1 MSDPTDPGI
10 RSVDITL
17 SVIRVLQERG
27 RARLSELAD
36 ELDRSKSTIH
46 GHLRT
51 LEKNNLVT
59 RKGDAFRLSLTFL
72 EISHDVKTQHY
83 KYSIIKETVD
93 ELANETGEYAQ
104 FGSDEHGELIYLYRT
119 GSGSEINEHFELSIK
134 ESLHCTALGKA
145 MLAFMPEE
153 RVSEIVDQHGLE
165 RMTENTITEYD
176 ELVAELERIREQGYA
191 VDDEEFAKGLRC
203 VAAPV
208 IENHRY
214 HSEVLGSV
222 GVLGPVTRLTDD
234 RLSEELASQVKRSA
248 NLIEI
253 ASNTG

>member
-1 MSDPTDPGI
+1 MSDPADPGI
-10 RSVDITL
+10 RSVEITL
-17 SVIRVLQERG
+17 SIIRALQERG

-51 LEKNNLVT
+51 LERNNLVT
-59 RKGDAFRLSLTFL
+59 RQGDAFRLSLTFL
-72 EISHDVKTQHY
+72 DISHDIKTRHY
-83 KYSIIKETVD
+83 NYSIIKEVVD
-93 ELANETGEYAQ
+93 ELASETGEYAQ
-104 FGSDEHGELIYLYRT
+104 FGSDEHGRLIYLYRT
-119 GSGSEINEHFELSIK
+119 GSGTEINEHFELSIT

-153 RVSEIVDQHGLE
+153 RVGDIVDRRGLE

-176 ELVAELERIREQGYA
+176 ELIAELEAIRERGYA
-191 VDDEEFAKGLRC
+191 VDDEEFATGLRC

-214 HSEVLGSV
+214 HSEVHGSI

-234 RLSEELASQVKRSA
+234 RLREELATRVKRSA

>member
-1 MSDPTDPGI
+1 MSDTTGQGI
-10 RSVDITL
+10 RSVEITL
-17 SVIRVLQERG
+17 SIIRALQARG

-46 GHLRT
+46 GHLQT
-51 LEKNNLVT
+51 LEQNDLVT

-83 KYSIIKETVD
+83 NYSIIKETVD
-93 ELANETGEYAQ
+93 ELATETGEYAQ
-104 FGSDEHGELIYLYRT
+104 FGSDEHGKLIYLYRAGIGT
-119 GSGSEINEHFELSIK
+119 EINEHFELNIQ
-134 ESLHCTALGKA
+134 ELLHCTALGKA
-145 MLAFMPEE
+145 VLAFMPQD
-153 RVSEIVDQHGLE
+153 RVDEIVDRHGLE
-165 RMTENTITEYD
+165 RMTENTITERD
-176 ELVAELERIREQGYA
+176 ELDTELESIREQGYA

-214 HSEVLGSV
+214 HSEVHGSI
-222 GVLGPVTRLTDD
+222 GVLGPVTRLTDE
-234 RLSEELASQVKRSA
+234 RLAGELVTQVKRSA